1 MKIKSHVSFFIFIL
15 GHEGEED
22 FDFASQ
28 NIQEKESVVVPDK
41 VVYVYFN
48 NDNWWHEQVTF
59 GSS

>member
-48 NDNWWHEQVTF
+48 NDNW
-59 GSS
+59 